1 MECFERPIG
10 TSTAKL
16 CGNLH
21 GLEKTE
27 RGIAP
32 RPAILIFPGSNFTKC
47 SPWEDEPLAMAYLAE
62 GYQAFTLYYSVTG
75 DPHDQVYPRI
85 LEEAEEALLTIREH
99 AAPGM

>member
-62 GYQAFTLYYSVTG
+62 ADFVTG
-75 DPHDQVYPRI
+75 NVLNVDGGFAI
-85 LEEAEEALLTIREH
+85 
-99 AAPGM
+99 